1 MCELTADFWS
11 GVVRAP
17 VTSFRTTFIKEG
29 FLPTSVQRVHFEGAD
44 DSLPRSAILKCAR
57 PGWQNDPCGAERE
70 ARVYTELLAHIPI
83 SLPARYLVSLGG
95 AQDHTQI
102 VLQDLEPDF
111 AFYPEAHKWTWHQG
125 RAMLRTYARLHAYGQ
140 MLAVSQMPYL
150 MPRLHARWSPAGAR
164 AMFAD
169 LAKTAELSDKV
180 RPALP
185 WVDVVLKL
193 LPALQELADKEPPT
207 LIHYDAYPPNI
218 AFARR
223 DDQADA
229 VLIDWALA
237 TCDIGEIDLAFIFT
251 QPYQS
256 DQLLDWRE
264 ALRYYCERK
273 AELTGCG
280 YNWGERVEVFRYA
293 RIQAVFASLVPI
305 HRAWQKA
312 QRDGT
317 PFSANSSDPFVRFY
331 IAMLDDLIERLG
343 EIAAAN

>member
-1 MCELTADFWS
+1 MCELSPDFWS
-11 GVVRAP
+11 GVLHAP
-17 VTSFRTTFIKEG
+17 VSSFRTTFIKEG
-29 FLPTSVQRVHFEGAD
+29 FLPTSVQRVHFDGAD

-57 PGWQNDPCGAERE
+57 PGWQNDPWGAERE
-70 ARVYTELLAHIPI
+70 ARVYSELLAQ
-83 SLPARYLVSLGG
+83 LPVPHPKPYYLALGG

-102 VLQDLEPDF
+102 VLQDLDQDF
-111 AFYPEAHKWTWHQG
+111 VFYPEAHLWTRSQA
-125 RAMLRTYARLHAYGQ
+125 RAMLRTYARLHMYGQ
-140 MLAVSQMPYL
+140 TLAVARQPYL
-150 MPRLHARWSPAGAR
+150 MPRLQARWSPAGAR

-169 LAKTAELSDKV
+169 FSETADLCEMV

-185 WVDVVLKL
+185 LVDVVLKL
-193 LPALQELADKEPPT
+193 LPKLRELADKEPPT
-207 LIHYDAYPPNI
+207 LVHYDAYPPNI
-218 AFARR
+218 AFARH
-223 DDQADA
+223 DEQADA

-273 AELTGCG
+273 AELTGCE
-280 YNWGERVEVFRYA
+280 YNWAERVEVFRYA

-312 QRDGT
+312 QRNGT
-317 PFSANSSDPFVRFY
+317 PFAANSPDPFVRFY
-331 IAMLDDLIERLG
+331 IAMLGDLIERLG